1 MAHNFENE
9 YRILALD
16 DHPVVLEGVQY
27 LLQKQSGVVCTGIT
41 TIEEL
46 LERLQKGE
54 RFHLFILDLELPDSD
69 GFGAFSIIREQCPE
83 ASILIYTMHE
93 EPWLL
98 ARLSH
103 FDIQGV
109 VSKND
114 DVVKLIEAVR
124 AIRRGRTYYN
134 EAYSEQLR
142 ILQSGVTSYPETM
155 GDAFKLSQR
164 EYTVLELISKGLTT
178 PEIAHRLF
186 ISTNTVGT
194 YRRRL
199 MIKFNVHN
207 VAQLINKGKKFLGK
221 TN

>member
-114 DVVKLIEAVR
+114 DVVKLTGAAEVKRFLA
-124 AIRRGRTYYN
+124 
-134 EAYSEQLR
+134 
-142 ILQSGVTSYPETM
+142 
-155 GDAFKLSQR
+155 SQ
-164 EYTVLELISKGLTT
+164 
-178 PEIAHRLF
+178 
-186 ISTNTVGT
+186 
-194 YRRRL
+194 
-199 MIKFNVHN
+199 
-207 VAQLINKGKKFLGK
+207 NKR
-221 TN
+221 